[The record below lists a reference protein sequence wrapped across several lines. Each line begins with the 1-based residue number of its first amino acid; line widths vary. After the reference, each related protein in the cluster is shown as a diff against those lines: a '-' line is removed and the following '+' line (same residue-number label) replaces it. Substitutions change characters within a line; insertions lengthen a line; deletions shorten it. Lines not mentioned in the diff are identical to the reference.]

1 MYDIDKAH
9 EDLKNLD
16 VESFQMKESIE
27 SALTKNSPNMS
38 PIRHQLR
45 EFQVLRPNNLPF

>member
-16 VESFQMKESIE
+16 VDSIQMKNSIE
-27 SALTKNSPNMS
+27 TAGSN
-38 PIRHQLR
+38 
-45 EFQVLRPNNLPF
+45 